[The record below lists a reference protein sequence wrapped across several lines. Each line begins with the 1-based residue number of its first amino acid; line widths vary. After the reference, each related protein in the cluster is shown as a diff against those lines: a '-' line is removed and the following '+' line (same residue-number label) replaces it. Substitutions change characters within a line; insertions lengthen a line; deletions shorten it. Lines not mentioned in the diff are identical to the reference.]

1 MKKTTTEAKAVDG
14 KGLKG
19 PRRTKPTK
27 RFRVEYMLGRAKD
40 QTTVGFVWPWH
51 NKWLKNKT
59 FEVKE
64 QAIEYVEKLARAPYN
79 RSDYRVIDAHDD
91 RVITESRHVTK

>member
-1 MKKTTTEAKAVDG
+1 MKKTATEAKAVDG
-14 KGLKG
+14 EGLKG
-19 PRRTKPTK
+19 PRRKKPTK
-27 RFRVEYMLGRAKD
+27 RFLVEHMYPPING
-40 QTTVGFVWPWH
+40 TTCTLSWCG
-51 NKWLKNKT
+51 KWLKSKT